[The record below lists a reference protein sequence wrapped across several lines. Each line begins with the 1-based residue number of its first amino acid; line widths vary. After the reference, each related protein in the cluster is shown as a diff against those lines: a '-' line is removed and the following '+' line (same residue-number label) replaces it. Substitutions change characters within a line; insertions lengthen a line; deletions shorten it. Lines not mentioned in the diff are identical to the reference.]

1 MPWAEAPVPAGPA
14 LGFVLVFL
22 ALPVLGMT
30 LTGAIVLALAAR
42 FEVRA
47 ARRRR
52 RHAPTL
58 WQQWPTVSII
68 VAAHDAGELLAGCI
82 RSVQG
87 NRYERFELILVDAG
101 STDSTPEIMA
111 GFAAEDG
118 RIVFAGRS
126 PAAYGAALNTGI
138 RRATGEVL
146 LFLPADSVLTR
157 RTVDRM
163 LQAFEAG
170 SEGADGVGAVWGSER
185 TVAAGPAARIIDLMG
200 RAGGGMARRAQASSG
215 FLPVFAGGLAAVRRE
230 VLAETGGF
238 REDTAAAELE
248 LGWRVRSA
256 GYRVGFAPRA
266 VIVGQRPV
274 RVGALWRRRVGRERS
289 LLQCLKIHKSAI
301 GDLRRR
307 PLGDCLVATWVAAIV
322 LPALR
327 TVGVLALP
335 CLVLAGVLPGAGS
348 QPDIRAAGAIGLA
361 AAGALMLAAV
371 FCAGTFALA
380 ADGSIRDLRHV
391 WALPLLPFYAV
402 FTGLA
407 VLAALVAEFRA
418 ARSAGVADY
427 SMVENRAL
435 SSAVSCRRSS
445 GVPISWPSMWFTG
458 ARSRMLEI
466 SQTASASSR
475 SFGSNGP

>member
-1 MPWAEAPVPAGPA
+1 MPWAEVPVPAGPV

-22 ALPVLGMT
+22 GLPVLGAAV
-30 LTGAIVLALAAR
+30 TGAIVLALAAR

-87 NRYERFELILVDAG
+87 SRYERFELILVDAG
-101 STDSTPEIMA
+101 SRDSTPEIMA

-126 PAAYGAALNTGI
+126 PAAYGAALNVGI

-146 LFLPADSVLTR
+146 MFLPADAVLTR

-163 LQAFEAG
+163 LQAFEAE
-170 SEGADGVGAVWGSER
+170 SERADDVGAVWGSER
-185 TVAAGPAARIIDLMG
+185 TPAAGPAARIIDLMG
-200 RAGGGMARRAQASSG
+200 RAGGGMARRAQASSS

-230 VLAETGGF
+230 VLADIGGF

-266 VIVGQRPV
+266 VIMGQRPEH
-274 RVGALWRRRVGRERS
+274 VGALWRRRVGRERS

-307 PLGDCLVATWVAAIV
+307 PLGDCLVATAVAAII

-335 CLVLAGVLPGAGS
+335 CLVLAGLLPGAGP
-348 QPDIRAAGAIGLA
+348 QPDTWALP
-361 AAGALMLAAV
+361 GALMLAAV
-371 FCAGTFALA
+371 SCAGALVLA
-380 ADGSIRDLRHV
+380 TGGSVRDLRHL

-418 ARSAGVADY
+418 ARSASVANY